1 MELTKIDKNLIKKIA
16 KKYDLNFL
24 VLFGSQATGK
34 THKQS
39 DVDIAY
45 SAKKE
50 LNYRQ
55 EYYLT
60 GELLRSLHLNPKIRT
75 DLVDLNNVS
84 PLLAKEVAFTG
95 KLLAEITPHSFARFQ
110 MYAFKLFI
118 ESKPLFILKHKFI
131 TQNL

>member
-1 MELTKIDKNLIKKIA
+1 MELTKTDKNLIKKIA

-24 VLFGSQATGK
+24 VLFGSHAIGK

-45 SAKKE
+45 SSKKE
-50 LNYRQ
+50 LDYRE
-55 EYYLT
+55 EYYL
-60 GELLRSLHLNPKIRT
+60 GCELLCPLHLNPKVRV
-75 DLVDLNNVS
+75 DLVNLDEAS
-84 PLLAKEVAFTG
+84 PLLAKEIAFSG
-95 KLLAEITPHSFARFQ
+95 ELLAEIAPHSFVRFQ